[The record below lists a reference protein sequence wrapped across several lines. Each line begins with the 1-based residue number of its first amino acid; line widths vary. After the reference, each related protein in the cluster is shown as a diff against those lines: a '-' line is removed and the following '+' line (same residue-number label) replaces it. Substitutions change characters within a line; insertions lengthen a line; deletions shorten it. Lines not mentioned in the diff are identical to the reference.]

1 MTTARTRTFR
11 LAAALVAANAA
22 TLLLAPAAT
31 AQTTSAYPTKPVRWV
46 VGYPA
51 GGGTDYLART
61 AGAQLSQQLAQPV
74 TVDNRP
80 GAGAIIASENVAR
93 SPGDGYTVFSADNGV
108 LVYNPALYKKLP
120 YDAEKDFAL
129 LGMMGRSPLIITA
142 APGAGFSDAKA
153 LIAALKASP
162 GKYSIATPGT
172 GSPHHLAY
180 ELFQR
185 EAGVSLLHIPYKGG
199 APALQD
205 LMGNQV
211 PLMMLDLP
219 SGISAV
225 KAGKVIPLLAMSAE
239 RVPQLPQLPTAKE
252 LGYAV
257 EAYTWQGL
265 VAPAATPKDIQARLG
280 ADLLKSMNDTGVK
293 QKLYDAGWEARP
305 TDAAE
310 MARFVDTE
318 RKKWHALIKARD
330 IKLD

>member
-1 MTTARTRTFR
+1 MITGKK
-11 LAAALVAANAA
+11 LLQSVAAATMA
-22 TLLLAPAAT
+22 LAVSALAV
-31 AQTTSAYPTKPVRWV
+31 AQTAYPAKPVRWV

-51 GGGTDYLART
+51 GGGTDFLART
-61 AGAQLSQQLAQPV
+61 VGAQVSQQLGQPV
-74 TVDNRP
+74 LVDNRP

-93 SPGDGYTVFSADNGV
+93 SAGDGYTVFSADNGV

-129 LGMMGRSPLIITA
+129 VGMMGRSPLIITA
-142 APGAGFSDAKA
+142 APNAGIADAKA
-153 LIAALKASP
+153 LLAALKASP

-185 EAGVSLLHIPYKGG
+185 EAGVSMLHVPYKGG

-205 LMGNQV
+205 LMGGQV
-211 PLMMLDLP
+211 ALMMLDLP
-219 SGISAV
+219 SGVSAV
-225 KAGKVIPLLAMSAE
+225 KAGKVVPLLAMSAE
-239 RVPQLPQLPTAKE
+239 RVPQLPNIPTARE
-252 LGYAV
+252 LGFANV

-265 VAPAATPKDIQARLG
+265 VVPAATQKEVQARLG
-280 ADLLKSMNDTGVK
+280 TELQKAMADAGVR

-305 TDAAE
+305 ADATEMTRYTDA
-310 MARFVDTE
+310 E

>member
-1 MTTARTRTFR
+1 MRTTLKIIATS
-11 LAAALVAANAA
+11 LVVA
-22 TLLLAPAAT
+22 TLGLASHSF
-31 AQTTSAYPTKPVRWV
+31 AQAPSYPTKPVRWV

-51 GGGTDYLART
+51 GGGTDFLART
-61 AGAQLSQQLAQPV
+61 TGAQLSQLLGQPV
-74 TVDNRP
+74 VVDNRP

-108 LVYNPALYKKLP
+108 LVYNPVLYKKLP

-142 APGAGFSDAKA
+142 ATNAGIPDAKA
-153 LIAALKASP
+153 LMEALKRDP
-162 GKYSIATPGT
+162 GKLSMASVGT
-172 GSPHHLAY
+172 GSPHHLAM

-185 EAGVSLLHIPYKGG
+185 EAGISVAHIPYKGG
-199 APALQD
+199 AQAIQD
-205 LMGNQV
+205 LMGGQI

-239 RVPQLPQLPTAKE
+239 RIPQLPNIPTAKE
-252 LGYAV
+252 LGFAGV

-265 VAPAATPKDIQARLG
+265 VAPAATPKDVQARLS
-280 ADLLKSMNDTGVK
+280 ADLQKALADPAVR
-293 QKLYDAGWEARP
+293 QKLFDAGWEARP
-305 TDAAE
+305 TNAADMTRYTDA
-310 MARFVDTE
+310 E

>member
-1 MTTARTRTFR
+1 MITGKK
-11 LAAALVAANAA
+11 LLQSVAAATMA
-22 TLLLAPAAT
+22 LAVSALAV
-31 AQTTSAYPTKPVRWV
+31 AQTAYPAKPVRWV

-51 GGGTDYLART
+51 GGGTDFLART
-61 AGAQLSQQLAQPV
+61 VGAQVSQQLGQPV
-74 TVDNRP
+74 LVDNRP

-93 SPGDGYTVFSADNGV
+93 SAGDGYTVFSADNGV

-129 LGMMGRSPLIITA
+129 VGMMGRSPLIITA
-142 APGAGFSDAKA
+142 APNAGIADAKA
-153 LIAALKASP
+153 LLAALKASP

-185 EAGVSLLHIPYKGG
+185 EAGVSMLHVPYKGG

-205 LMGNQV
+205 LMGGQV
-211 PLMMLDLP
+211 ALMMLDLP
-219 SGISAV
+219 SGVSAV
-225 KAGKVIPLLAMSAE
+225 KAGKVVPLLAMSAE
-239 RVPQLPQLPTAKE
+239 RVPQLPNIPTARE
-252 LGYAV
+252 LGFANV

-265 VAPAATPKDIQARLG
+265 VTPAATPKEVQAKLG
-280 ADLLKSMNDTGVK
+280 TELQKAMADAGVR

-305 TDAAE
+305 ADATEMTRYTDA
-310 MARFVDTE
+310 E

>member
-1 MTTARTRTFR
+1 MITGRKLLQFT
-11 LAAALVAANAA
+11 AAALALAVSAAA
-22 TLLLAPAAT
+22 LA
-31 AQTTSAYPTKPVRWV
+31 QNAYPAKPVRWV

-51 GGGTDYLART
+51 GGGTDFLART
-61 AGAQLSQQLAQPV
+61 VGAQVSQQMGQPV
-74 TVDNRP
+74 LVDNRP

-129 LGMMGRSPLIITA
+129 VGLMGRSPLIITA
-142 APGAGFSDAKA
+142 APNAGIADAKA
-153 LIAALKASP
+153 LLAALKASP

-185 EAGVSLLHIPYKGG
+185 EAGVSMLHVPYKGG

-205 LMGNQV
+205 LMGGQV
-211 PLMMLDLP
+211 ALMMLDLP
-219 SGISAV
+219 SGVSAIR
-225 KAGKVIPLLAMSAE
+225 AGKVIPLLAMSGE
-239 RVPQLPQLPTAKE
+239 RVPQLPNVPTAKE
-252 LGYAV
+252 LGFANV

-265 VAPAATPKDIQARLG
+265 VTPAATPREVQAKLG
-280 ADLLKSMNDTGVK
+280 SELQKAMADAGVK

-305 TDAAE
+305 ADATE
-310 MARFVDTE
+310 MTRYADSE
-318 RKKWHALIKARD
+318 RRKWHALIKARD

>member
-1 MTTARTRTFR
+1 MNARKKT
-11 LAAALVAANAA
+11 LAVALVALTASMLA
-22 TLLLAPAAT
+22 LDAPA
-31 AQTTSAYPTKPVRWV
+31 QTSAYPTKPVRWV

-51 GGGTDYLART
+51 GGGTDFLART
-61 AGAQLSQQLAQPV
+61 VGAQVSQQIGQPV
-74 TVDNRP
+74 LVDNKP

-129 LGMMGRSPLIITA
+129 VGMMGRSPLVITA
-142 APGAGFSDAKA
+142 APNAGVADAKA

-162 GKYSIATPGT
+162 GKFSIATPGT
-172 GSPHHLAY
+172 GSPHHLAM

-185 EAGVSLLHIPYKGG
+185 EAGVSMLHVPYKGG

-205 LMGNQV
+205 LMGGQV

-219 SGISAV
+219 SGVSAV

-239 RVPQLPQLPTAKE
+239 RIPQLPNVPTAKE
-252 LGYAV
+252 LGYANV

-265 VAPAATPKDIQARLG
+265 VTPAATPKEVQARLG
-280 ADLLKSMNDTGVK
+280 TELQKAMGDAGVK

-305 TDAAE
+305 ADATE
-310 MARFVDTE
+310 MTRYADAE

>member
-1 MTTARTRTFR
+1 MITGKKLLQFT
-11 LAAALVAANAA
+11 AAALALAVSAA
-22 TLLLAPAAT
+22 APA
-31 AQTTSAYPTKPVRWV
+31 QTAYPAKPVRWV

-51 GGGTDYLART
+51 GGGTDFLART
-61 AGAQLSQQLAQPV
+61 VGAQVSQQMGQPV
-74 TVDNRP
+74 LVENKP

-93 SPGDGYTVFSADNGV
+93 SAGDGYTVFSADNGV

-129 LGMMGRSPLIITA
+129 VGMMGRSPLIITA
-142 APGAGFSDAKA
+142 APNAGIADAKA
-153 LIAALKASP
+153 LLAALKASP

-185 EAGVSLLHIPYKGG
+185 EAGVSMLHVPYKGG

-205 LMGNQV
+205 LMGGQV
-211 PLMMLDLP
+211 ALMMLDLP
-219 SGISAV
+219 SGVSAV
-225 KAGKVIPLLAMSAE
+225 KAGKVVPLLAMSAE
-239 RVPQLPQLPTAKE
+239 RVPQLPNVPTARE
-252 LGYAV
+252 LGFANV

-265 VAPAATPKDIQARLG
+265 VVPAATPKDVQARLG
-280 ADLLKSMNDTGVK
+280 TELQKAMADAGVR

-305 TDAAE
+305 ADAAE
-310 MARFVDTE
+310 MTRYTGTE
-318 RKKWHALIKARD
+318 RKTWHALIKARD

>member
-1 MTTARTRTFR
+1 MFDKASRWFAA
-11 LAAALVAANAA
+11 LGFAAAS
-22 TLLLAPAAT
+22 TLLTAAQAQAQDYPAR
-31 AQTTSAYPTKPVRWV
+31 PVRWV

-51 GGGTDYLART
+51 GGGTDFLART
-61 AGAQLSQQLAQPV
+61 AGAQLSQNLGQPV
-74 TVDNRP
+74 MVDNRP

-93 SPGDGYTVFSADNGV
+93 SPGDGYTVFTADNGV

-120 YDAEKDFAL
+120 YDAEKDFAM
-129 LGMMGRSPLIITA
+129 LGLMGRSPLIITA
-142 APGAGFSDAKA
+142 APTAGLIDAKA
-153 LIAALKASP
+153 LLAALKASP

-185 EAGVSLLHIPYKGG
+185 EAGVSMQHVPYKGG

-205 LMGNQV
+205 LMGGQI

-225 KAGKVIPLLAMSAE
+225 KAGKVVPLLAMSGE
-239 RVPQLPQLPTAKE
+239 RVPQLPQVPTAKE
-252 LGYAV
+252 LGIAV

-265 VAPAATPKDIQARLG
+265 VAPAATPKPIQARLG
-280 ADLLKSMNDTGVK
+280 SDLMKSMSDAGVK

-305 TDAAE
+305 ADATE
-310 MARFVDTE
+310 MARLVDVE
-318 RKKWHALIKARD
+318 RKKWHALIKASD
-330 IKLD
+330 IRLD

>member
-1 MTTARTRTFR
+1 MITGRKLLHFT
-11 LAAALVAANAA
+11 AAALA
-22 TLLLAPAAT
+22 LAVSAT
-31 AQTTSAYPTKPVRWV
+31 ALAQTAYPAKPVRWV

-51 GGGTDYLART
+51 GGGTDFLART
-61 AGAQLSQQLAQPV
+61 VGAQVSQQMGQPV
-74 TVDNRP
+74 LVDNRP

-129 LGMMGRSPLIITA
+129 VGLMGRSPLIITA
-142 APGAGFSDAKA
+142 APNAGIADAKA
-153 LIAALKASP
+153 LLAALKASP

-185 EAGVSLLHIPYKGG
+185 EAGVSMLHVPYKGG

-205 LMGNQV
+205 LMGGQV
-211 PLMMLDLP
+211 ALMMLDLP
-219 SGISAV
+219 SGVSAIR
-225 KAGKVIPLLAMSAE
+225 AGKVIPLLAMSGE
-239 RVPQLPQLPTAKE
+239 RVPQLPNVPTAKE
-252 LGYAV
+252 LGFANV

-265 VAPAATPKDIQARLG
+265 VTPAATPREVQAKLG
-280 ADLLKSMNDTGVK
+280 SELQKAMADAGVK

-305 TDAAE
+305 ADATE
-310 MARFVDTE
+310 MTRYADSE
-318 RKKWHALIKARD
+318 RRKWHALIKARD

>member
-1 MTTARTRTFR
+1 MNARKKT
-11 LAAALVAANAA
+11 LAVALVALTASMLA
-22 TLLLAPAAT
+22 LDAPAQT
-31 AQTTSAYPTKPVRWV
+31 AAYPTKPVRWV

-51 GGGTDYLART
+51 GGGTDFLART
-61 AGAQLSQQLAQPV
+61 VGAQVSQQIGQPV
-74 TVDNRP
+74 LVDNKP

-93 SPGDGYTVFSADNGV
+93 APGDGYTVFSADNGV

-129 LGMMGRSPLIITA
+129 VGMMGRSPLVITA
-142 APGAGFSDAKA
+142 APNAGVADAKA

-162 GKYSIATPGT
+162 GKFSIATPGT
-172 GSPHHLAY
+172 GSPHHLAM

-185 EAGVSLLHIPYKGG
+185 EAGVSMLHVPYKGG

-205 LMGNQV
+205 LMGGQV

-219 SGISAV
+219 SGVSAV

-239 RVPQLPQLPTAKE
+239 RIPQLPNVPTAKE
-252 LGYAV
+252 LGYANV

-265 VAPAATPKDIQARLG
+265 VTPAATPKEVQAKLG
-280 ADLLKSMNDTGVK
+280 TELQKAMGDAGVK

-305 TDAAE
+305 ADATE
-310 MARFVDTE
+310 MTRYADAE

>member
-11 LAAALVAANAA
+11 LAAAFVAASAA

-31 AQTTSAYPTKPVRWV
+31 AQTASTYPTKPVRWV

-305 TDAAE
+305 TDATE

>member
-1 MTTARTRTFR
+1 MITGKK
-11 LAAALVAANAA
+11 LLQSVAAATMA
-22 TLLLAPAAT
+22 LAVSALAV
-31 AQTTSAYPTKPVRWV
+31 AQTAYPSKPVRWV

-51 GGGTDYLART
+51 GGGTDFLART
-61 AGAQLSQQLAQPV
+61 VGAQVSQQLGQPV
-74 TVDNRP
+74 LVDNRP

-93 SPGDGYTVFSADNGV
+93 SAGDGYTVFSADNGV

-129 LGMMGRSPLIITA
+129 VGMMGRSPLIITA
-142 APGAGFSDAKA
+142 APNAGIADAKA
-153 LIAALKASP
+153 LLAALKASP

-185 EAGVSLLHIPYKGG
+185 EAGVSMLHVPYKGG

-205 LMGNQV
+205 LMGGQV
-211 PLMMLDLP
+211 ALMMLDLP
-219 SGISAV
+219 SGVSAV
-225 KAGKVIPLLAMSAE
+225 KAGKVVPLLAMSAE
-239 RVPQLPQLPTAKE
+239 RVPQLPNIPTARE
-252 LGYAV
+252 LGFANV

-265 VAPAATPKDIQARLG
+265 VTPAATPKEVQARLG
-280 ADLLKSMNDTGVK
+280 TELQKAMADAGVR

-305 TDAAE
+305 ADATEMTRYTDA
-310 MARFVDTE
+310 E

>member
-1 MTTARTRTFR
+1 MKARKKMPGV
-11 LAAALVAANAA
+11 AAMLVALSASM
-22 TLLLAPAAT
+22 LALGAF
-31 AQTTSAYPTKPVRWV
+31 AQTAAYPAKPVRWV

-51 GGGTDYLART
+51 GGGTDFLART
-61 AGAQLSQQLAQPV
+61 VGAQVSQQMGQPV
-74 TVDNRP
+74 LVDNKP

-108 LVYNPALYKKLP
+108 LVYNPALYRKLP

-129 LGMMGRSPLIITA
+129 VGMMGRSPLIITA
-142 APGAGFSDAKA
+142 APNAGIADAKA
-153 LIAALKASP
+153 LLAALKASP

-172 GSPHHLAY
+172 GSPHHLAM

-185 EAGVSLLHIPYKGG
+185 EAGVSMLHVPYKGG

-205 LMGNQV
+205 LMGGQV

-219 SGISAV
+219 SGVSAV
-225 KAGKVIPLLAMSAE
+225 KAGKVVPLLAMSAE
-239 RVPQLPQLPTAKE
+239 RIAQLPNVPTAKE
-252 LGYAV
+252 LGYANV

-265 VAPAATPKDIQARLG
+265 VAPAATPKEVQAKLG
-280 ADLLKSMNDTGVK
+280 AELQKAMADGGVR

-305 TDAAE
+305 ADAAE
-310 MARFVDTE
+310 MTRYTDAE

>member
-1 MTTARTRTFR
+1 MNARKKTPA
-11 LAAALVAANAA
+11 LAAALVALSASLFA
-22 TLLLAPAAT
+22 LDAPAQT
-31 AQTTSAYPTKPVRWV
+31 AAFPAKSVRWV

-51 GGGTDYLART
+51 GGGTDFLART
-61 AGAQLSQQLAQPV
+61 VGAQVSQQVGQPV
-74 TVDNRP
+74 IVDNRP

-129 LGMMGRSPLIITA
+129 VGMMGRSPLIITA
-142 APGAGFSDAKA
+142 APNAGLADAKA

-172 GSPHHLAY
+172 GSPHHLAM

-185 EAGVSLLHIPYKGG
+185 EAGVSMLHVPYKGG

-205 LMGNQV
+205 LMGGQV

-219 SGISAV
+219 SGVSAV
-225 KAGKVIPLLAMSAE
+225 KAGKVVPLLAMSAE
-239 RVPQLPQLPTAKE
+239 RIPQLPNVPTAKE
-252 LGYAV
+252 LGYANV

-265 VAPAATPKDIQARLG
+265 VAPAATPKEVQARLG
-280 ADLLKSMNDTGVK
+280 AELQKAMGDAGVR

-305 TDAAE
+305 ADAAE
-310 MARFVDTE
+310 MTRYTDAE

>member
-1 MTTARTRTFR
+1 MITGRKLLQST
-11 LAAALVAANAA
+11 AAALALAVSAVA
-22 TLLLAPAAT
+22 L
-31 AQTTSAYPTKPVRWV
+31 AQTAYPAKPVRWV

-51 GGGTDYLART
+51 GGGTDFLART
-61 AGAQLSQQLAQPV
+61 VGAQVSQQLSQPV
-74 TVDNRP
+74 LVDNRP

-129 LGMMGRSPLIITA
+129 VGMMGRSPLIITA
-142 APGAGFSDAKA
+142 APNAGIADAKA
-153 LIAALKASP
+153 LLAALKASP

-185 EAGVSLLHIPYKGG
+185 EAGVSMLHVPYKGG

-205 LMGNQV
+205 LMGGQV
-211 PLMMLDLP
+211 ALMMLDLP
-219 SGISAV
+219 SGVSAV
-225 KAGKVIPLLAMSAE
+225 KAGKVIPLLAMSGE
-239 RVPQLPQLPTAKE
+239 RVPQLPNVPTAKE
-252 LGYAV
+252 LGFANV

-265 VAPAATPKDIQARLG
+265 VTPAATPKEVQAKLG
-280 ADLLKSMNDTGVK
+280 SELQKAMADAGVK

-305 TDAAE
+305 AEAAE
-310 MARFVDTE
+310 MTRYADSE

>member
-1 MTTARTRTFR
+1 MKARKKMPGV
-11 LAAALVAANAA
+11 AAMLVALSASM
-22 TLLLAPAAT
+22 LALGAS
-31 AQTTSAYPTKPVRWV
+31 AQTAAYPAKPVRWV

-51 GGGTDYLART
+51 GGGTDFLART
-61 AGAQLSQQLAQPV
+61 VGAQVSQQMGQPV
-74 TVDNRP
+74 LVDNKP

-129 LGMMGRSPLIITA
+129 VGMMGRSPLIITA
-142 APGAGFSDAKA
+142 APNAGIADAKA
-153 LIAALKASP
+153 LLAALKASP

-172 GSPHHLAY
+172 GSPHHLAM

-185 EAGVSLLHIPYKGG
+185 EAGVSMLHVPYKGG

-205 LMGNQV
+205 LMGGQV

-219 SGISAV
+219 SGVSAV
-225 KAGKVIPLLAMSAE
+225 KAGKVVPLLAMSAE
-239 RVPQLPQLPTAKE
+239 RIAQLPNVPTAKE
-252 LGYAV
+252 LGYANV

-265 VAPAATPKDIQARLG
+265 VAPAATPKEVQAKLG
-280 ADLLKSMNDTGVK
+280 AELQKAMADGGVR

-305 TDAAE
+305 ADAAE
-310 MARFVDTE
+310 MTRYTDAE